1 MINVP
6 LNEILEKVSGGV
18 GKLSKNLDT
27 FMHSGKVADFW
38 EWVDAKWY
46 HSDLHDERKG

>member
-27 FMHSGKVADFW
+27 FMHSGKVQDFW
-38 EWVDAKWY
+38 DWVDTKWY
-46 HSDLHDERKG
+46 RSDLHDERKG